1 MDVSKTLVA
10 GSGDRVPI
18 GTSLGYLLSVENTG
32 NTSLVGI
39 EIEDTLPSGLRFEG
53 VGCDGPVNVVFNDD
67 DPELG
72 SGQIILTDI
81 GLEPGARF
89 SITVRVSTI
98 VSRPRRSSFTMKPSF
113 RHRVLM

>member
-1 MDVSKTLVA
+1 M
-10 GSGDRVPI
+10 PI
-18 GTSLGYLLSVENTG
+18 GVTGYLLSVENTG
-32 NTSLVGI
+32 NVALVGV

-53 VGCDGPVNVVFNDD
+53 VEDASGPVNVVFNDD

-72 SGQIILTDI
+72 SGQLILTDI

-98 VSRPRRSSFTMKPSF
+98 IPETPEGRA
-113 RHRVLM
+113 LQ